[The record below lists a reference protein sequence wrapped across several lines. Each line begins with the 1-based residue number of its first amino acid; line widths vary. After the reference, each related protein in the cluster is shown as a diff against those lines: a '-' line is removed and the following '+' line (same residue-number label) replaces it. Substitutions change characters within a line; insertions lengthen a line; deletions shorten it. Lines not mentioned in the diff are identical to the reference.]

1 MKWKQKQRG
10 RHLRTWKWNGLR
22 AQGKTS
28 QFVFSLNDV
37 LSEQTMTQL
46 QTENN
51 QTQLAIDDP
60 QQINI
65 ILPNT
70 TQLTQPI
77 FLQPIDQTHDTHLKN
92 ANVFHKNITNKE
104 QKRQDLLER
113 KRNTAH
119 LRLQQETDEEKQI
132 RLSYNYLEYF
142 Y

>member
-51 QTQLAIDDP
+51 QTQLAVDDP

-77 FLQPIDQTHDTHLKN
+77 FLQPII
-92 ANVFHKNITNKE
+92 FHKNITNKE